1 MQYTLRIGLLVS
13 SENAVLTFADH
24 VRARSADDNVAIR
37 FDNESLTYREWCSG
51 VASRAALWLDIL
63 RSRPEGTSPHI
74 GVLLENTPEFTMW
87 LGVAAVTGSV
97 IVGINPTRRGA
108 ELARDISHTSC
119 QIVVT
124 ESSQVDLLDGLDLG
138 FTEGGVI
145 VVESDNYAQKIAGY
159 AGALLPT
166 AQECPVNS
174 GDTFLLLFT
183 SGTSG
188 APKAVIT
195 SHQRLGFVA
204 QSMNMIIALTP
215 EDTTYICMPLFHSN
229 ALFTAWAP
237 SLVYGSTIAL
247 RRKFSASEF
256 LSDVRKFGATYFNY
270 VGKPLTYILA
280 TPEQD
285 DDRDNPL
292 RRGFG
297 NEGSEI
303 DLLRFAERFD
313 CKLTDGYGQTETGAS
328 IVRVPNMPTGSLGI
342 AAQATITVRDP
353 ATNQECP
360 RAIFDTDGRLTNS
373 EEATGEIVNGGGGT
387 FEGYWNNA
395 AANNERI
402 RDGAYW
408 TGDLAYRDENGFFYF
423 AGRSADWMR
432 VDGENFAGAPIE
444 RILMRHPDVILSAVY
459 GIPDFDMG
467 DRVMAAVQIQP
478 GTKFDI
484 DEFAE
489 FLRAQSDLGPKWIP
503 SFVQIV
509 KEFPMTPSNK
519 VIKRELV
526 QRRWHDAEND
536 ANAKIWWRKG
546 KETHFEVFGREQAQE
561 LRAKFAAHQREGLLN

>member
-1 MQYTLRIGLLVS
+1 VS
-13 SENAVLTFADH
+13 SEVKSLTFADH
-24 VRARSADDNVAIR
+24 VRARSSDDNVAIR
-37 FDNESLTYREWCSG
+37 FENETLTYRQWCAG
-51 VASRAALWLDIL
+51 VAERAALWLGIL
-63 RSRPEGTSPHI
+63 KDRPAGSAPHI

-87 LGVAAVTGSV
+87 LGAAAVTGSV
-97 IVGINPTRRGA
+97 VVGINPTRRGA
-108 ELARDISHTSC
+108 ELARDITHTSC

-124 ESSQVDLLDGLDLG
+124 EISQVALLDGLDLG
-138 FTEGGVI
+138 DANGFIFVTESNEY
-145 VVESDNYAQKIAGY
+145 VESVNAY
-159 AGALLPT
+159 AGAILPT
-166 AQECPVNS
+166 SEDCHVDPS
-174 GDTFLLLFT
+174 DTFLLLFT

-188 APKAVIT
+188 APKAVVT
-195 SHQRLGFVA
+195 SHQRLHFVA
-204 QSMNMIIALTP
+204 QSMNMLIALTP

-256 LSDVRKFGATYFNY
+256 LSDVRTFGATYFNY
-270 VGKPLTYILA
+270 VGKPLTYVLA
-280 TPEQD
+280 TPEKV

-328 IVRVPNMPTGSLGI
+328 IVRVPNMPTGSLGV

-360 RAIFDTDGRLTNS
+360 RAIFDTDRRLLNA

-387 FEGYWNNA
+387 FEGYWNNPE
-395 AANNERI
+395 ANSERI

-408 TGDLAYRDENGFFYF
+408 TGDLAYRDDDGFFYF

-444 RILMRHPDVILSAVY
+444 GILMRHPNVILAAVY

-467 DRVMAAVQIQP
+467 DRVMAALQVQP
-478 GTKFDI
+478 GTTI
-484 DEFAE
+484 DPAEFAE
-489 FLRAQSDLGPKWIP
+489 FLRAQPDLGPKWIP
-503 SFVQIV
+503 SFIQIV
-509 KEFPMTPSNK
+509 EEFPMTPSNK

-526 QRRWHDAEND
+526 LRRWHEVERND
-536 ANAKIWWRKG
+536 DVQLWWRPT
-546 KETHFEVFGREQAQE
+546 KEIAFSQFTRVEATE
-561 LRAKFAAHQREGLLN
+561 LRAKFAANNRGALLD

>member
-1 MQYTLRIGLLVS
+1 MS
-13 SENAVLTFADH
+13 SESAALTFADY
-24 VRARSADDNVAIR
+24 VRARSQDDNVAIR
-37 FDNESLTYREWCSG
+37 SHDGTLTYREWCEG
-51 VASRAALWLDIL
+51 VAERAAMWRNIL
-63 RSRPEGTSPHI
+63 ASRPEGTPPHI
-74 GVLLENTPEFTMW
+74 GVLLENSPEFTMW
-87 LGVAAVTGSV
+87 LGAAAVTGSV

-108 ELARDISHTSC
+108 ELARDITHTSC

-124 ESSQVDLLDGLDLG
+124 ESSQSELLDGLDLG
-138 FTEGGVI
+138 IDDCVL
-145 VVESDNYAQKIAGY
+145 VVESDDYKSRVAEHRGS
-159 AGALLPT
+159 LLPT
-166 AQECPVNS
+166 AQECPVNPT
-174 GDTFLLLFT
+174 DTFLLLFT

-204 QSMNMIIALTP
+204 QSMNMIIALMP

-256 LSDVRKFGATYFNY
+256 LSDVRTFGATYFNY
-270 VGKPLTYILA
+270 VGKPLTYVLA
-280 TPEQD
+280 TPEKA

-328 IVRVPNMPTGSLGI
+328 IVRVPNMPTGSLGV

-360 RAIFDTDGRLTNS
+360 RAIFDADRRLLNA

-387 FEGYWNNA
+387 FEGYWNNPE
-395 AANNERI
+395 ANSERI

-408 TGDLAYRDENGFFYF
+408 TGDLAYRDVDGFFYF

-444 RILMRHPDVILSAVY
+444 GILMRHPNVILAAVY

-467 DRVMAAVQIQP
+467 DRVMAALQVQP
-478 GTKFDI
+478 GTTI
-484 DEFAE
+484 DPAEFAD
-489 FLRAQSDLGPKWIP
+489 FLRAQSDLGPKWVP
-503 SFVQIV
+503 SFIQIV
-509 KEFPMTPSNK
+509 EDFPMTPSNK

-526 QRRWHDAEND
+526 LRRWHDVERHD
-536 ANAKIWWRKG
+536 DVQLWWRPT
-546 KETHFEVFGREQAQE
+546 KEIAFSQFTRVEATE
-561 LRAKFAAHQREGLLN
+561 LRAKFAANNRGALLD

>member
-1 MQYTLRIGLLVS
+1 MS
-13 SENAVLTFADH
+13 SENVAFTFADY
-24 VRARSADDNVAIR
+24 VRARSHDDNVAIR
-37 FDNESLTYREWCSG
+37 SHDGTLTYREWCEG
-51 VASRAALWLDIL
+51 VAERAAMWRKIL
-63 RSRPEGTSPHI
+63 SNRPKGTPPHI
-74 GVLLENTPEFTMW
+74 GVLLENSPEFTMW
-87 LGVAAVTGSV
+87 LGAAAVTGSV

-108 ELARDISHTSC
+108 ELARDITHTSC

-124 ESSQVDLLDGLDLG
+124 EVSQSELLDELDLG
-138 FTEGGVI
+138 IDAEYVM
-145 VVESDNYAQKIAGY
+145 VVESAKYKMSLAEHG
-159 AGALLPT
+159 GVSLPT
-166 AQECPVNS
+166 AQECPVNPA
-174 GDTFLLLFT
+174 DTFLLLFT

-256 LSDVRKFGATYFNY
+256 LSDVRVFGATYFNY

-285 DDRDNPL
+285 DDQNNPL

-303 DLLRFAERFD
+303 DLSRFAERFD

-328 IVRVPNMPTGSLGI
+328 IVRIPNMPAGSLGV
-342 AAQATITVRDP
+342 AAQSTITVRDP

-360 RAIFDTDGRLTNS
+360 RAIFDSDGRLMNS
-373 EEATGEIVNGGGGT
+373 EEATGEIVNAGGGT

-395 AANNERI
+395 TANSERI

-444 RILMRHPDVILSAVY
+444 RILMRHPDVILAAVY
-459 GIPDFDMG
+459 GVPDFDMG
-467 DRVMAAVQIQP
+467 DRVMAALQLQSGATFDAVEFS
-478 GTKFDI
+478 KF
-484 DEFAE
+484 
-489 FLRAQSDLGPKWIP
+489 LSGQTDLGPKWVP
-503 SFVQIV
+503 SFIEIV
-509 KEFPMTPSNK
+509 ENFPMTPSNK

-526 QRRWHDAEND
+526 LRRWHNAERDVNARIWLRPDKEIRFEKFGVND
-536 ANAKIWWRKG
+536 AK
-546 KETHFEVFGREQAQE
+546 Q
-561 LRAKFAAHQREGLLN
+561 LRSKFAAHQREGLLI

>member
-1 MQYTLRIGLLVS
+1 MS

-509 KEFPMTPSNK
+509 EEFPMTPSNK

-526 QRRWHDAEND
+526 LRRWHDAEND
-536 ANAKIWWRKG
+536 ANAKIWWRNG

>member
-1 MQYTLRIGLLVS
+1 VS
-13 SENAVLTFADH
+13 SEVKSLTFADH
-24 VRARSADDNVAIR
+24 VRARSSDDNVAIR
-37 FDNESLTYREWCSG
+37 FENETLTYRQWCAG
-51 VASRAALWLDIL
+51 VAERAALWLGIL
-63 RSRPEGTSPHI
+63 KDRPAGSAPHI

-87 LGVAAVTGSV
+87 LGAAAVTGSV
-97 IVGINPTRRGA
+97 VVGINPTRRGA
-108 ELARDISHTSC
+108 ELARDITHTSC

-124 ESSQVDLLDGLDLG
+124 EISQVALLDGLDLG
-138 FTEGGVI
+138 DANGFIFVTESNEYA
-145 VVESDNYAQKIAGY
+145 ESVNAY
-159 AGALLPT
+159 AGAILPT
-166 AQECPVNS
+166 SEDCHVDPS
-174 GDTFLLLFT
+174 DTFLLLFT

-188 APKAVIT
+188 APKAVVT
-195 SHQRLGFVA
+195 SHQRLHFVA
-204 QSMNMIIALTP
+204 QSMNMLIALTP

-256 LSDVRKFGATYFNY
+256 LSDVRTFGATYFNY
-270 VGKPLTYILA
+270 VGKPLTYVLA
-280 TPEQD
+280 TPEKV

-328 IVRVPNMPTGSLGI
+328 IVRVPNMPTGSLGV

-360 RAIFDTDGRLTNS
+360 RAIFDTDRRLLNA

-387 FEGYWNNA
+387 FEGYWNNPE
-395 AANNERI
+395 ANSERI

-408 TGDLAYRDENGFFYF
+408 TGDLAYRDDDGFFYF

-444 RILMRHPDVILSAVY
+444 GILMRHPNVILAAVY

-467 DRVMAAVQIQP
+467 DRVMAALQLQP
-478 GTKFDI
+478 GTTI
-484 DEFAE
+484 DPAEFAE
-489 FLRAQSDLGPKWIP
+489 FLRAQSDLGPKWVP

-509 KEFPMTPSNK
+509 VDFPMTPSNK

-526 QRRWHDAEND
+526 LRRWHDVERHD
-536 ANAKIWWRKG
+536 DVQLWWRPS
-546 KETHFEVFGREQAQE
+546 KEIAFSQFTRVEATE
-561 LRAKFAAHQREGLLN
+561 LRAKFAANNRGALLD

>member
-1 MQYTLRIGLLVS
+1 VS
-13 SENAVLTFADH
+13 SEVKSLTFADH
-24 VRARSADDNVAIR
+24 VRARSSDDNVAIR
-37 FDNESLTYREWCSG
+37 FENETLTYRQWCAG
-51 VASRAALWLDIL
+51 VAERAALWLSIL
-63 RSRPEGTSPHI
+63 KDRPAGSAPHI

-87 LGVAAVTGSV
+87 LGAAAVTGSV
-97 IVGINPTRRGA
+97 VVGINPTRRGA
-108 ELARDISHTSC
+108 ELARDITHTSC

-124 ESSQVDLLDGLDLG
+124 EISQVALLDGLDLG
-138 FTEGGVI
+138 AANGFIFVTESNEYA
-145 VVESDNYAQKIAGY
+145 ESVHAY
-159 AGALLPT
+159 AGAVLPT
-166 AQECPVNS
+166 FEECPVDPT
-174 GDTFLLLFT
+174 DTFLLLFT

-188 APKAVIT
+188 APKAVVT
-195 SHQRLGFVA
+195 SHQRLNFVA

-237 SLVYGSTIAL
+237 SLVHGSTIAL

-256 LSDVRKFGATYFNY
+256 LSDIRTFGATYFNY
-270 VGKPLTYILA
+270 VGKPLTYVLA
-280 TPEQD
+280 TPEKV

-328 IVRVPNMPTGSLGI
+328 IVRVPNMPTGSLGV

-360 RAIFDTDGRLTNS
+360 RAIFDTDRRLLNA

-387 FEGYWNNA
+387 FEGYWNNPE
-395 AANNERI
+395 ANSERI

-408 TGDLAYRDENGFFYF
+408 TGDLAYRDADGFFYF

-444 RILMRHPDVILSAVY
+444 GILMRHPNVILAAVY

-467 DRVMAAVQIQP
+467 DRVMAALQLQP
-478 GTKFDI
+478 GTTI
-484 DEFAE
+484 DPAEFAE
-489 FLRAQSDLGPKWIP
+489 FLRAQSDLGPKWVP

-509 KEFPMTPSNK
+509 VDFPMTPSNK

-526 QRRWHDAEND
+526 LRRWHDVERHD
-536 ANAKIWWRKG
+536 DVQLWWRPS
-546 KETHFEVFGREQAQE
+546 KEIAFSQFTRVEATE
-561 LRAKFAAHQREGLLN
+561 LRAKFAANNRGALLD

>member
-1 MQYTLRIGLLVS
+1 MS
-13 SENAVLTFADH
+13 SEVKSLTFADH
-24 VRARSADDNVAIR
+24 VRARSSDDNVAIR
-37 FDNESLTYREWCSG
+37 FENETLTYRQWCAG
-51 VASRAALWLDIL
+51 VAERAALWLSIL
-63 RSRPEGTSPHI
+63 KDRPAGSAPHI

-87 LGVAAVTGSV
+87 LGAAAVTGSV
-97 IVGINPTRRGA
+97 VVGINPTRRGA
-108 ELARDISHTSC
+108 ELARDITHTSC

-124 ESSQVDLLDGLDLG
+124 EISQVALLDGLDLG
-138 FTEGGVI
+138 AANGFIFVTESNEYA
-145 VVESDNYAQKIAGY
+145 ESVHAY
-159 AGALLPT
+159 AGAVLPT
-166 AQECPVNS
+166 FEECPVDPT
-174 GDTFLLLFT
+174 DTFLLLFT

-188 APKAVIT
+188 APKAVVT
-195 SHQRLGFVA
+195 SHQRLNFVA

-256 LSDVRKFGATYFNY
+256 LSDVRTFGATYFNY

-280 TPEQD
+280 TPEKA

-328 IVRVPNMPTGSLGI
+328 IVRVPNMPTGSLGV

-360 RAIFDTDGRLTNS
+360 RAIFDTDRRLLNA

-387 FEGYWNNA
+387 FEGYWNNPE
-395 AANNERI
+395 ANSERI

-408 TGDLAYRDENGFFYF
+408 TGDLAYRDADGFFYF

-444 RILMRHPDVILSAVY
+444 GILMRHPNVILAAVY

-467 DRVMAAVQIQP
+467 DRVMAALQLQP
-478 GTKFDI
+478 GTTI
-484 DEFAE
+484 DPAEFAE
-489 FLRAQSDLGPKWIP
+489 FLRAQSDLGPKWVP

-509 KEFPMTPSNK
+509 VDFPMTPSNK

-526 QRRWHDAEND
+526 LRRWHDVERHD
-536 ANAKIWWRKG
+536 DVQLWWRPS
-546 KETHFEVFGREQAQE
+546 KEIAFSQFTRVEATE
-561 LRAKFAAHQREGLLN
+561 LRAKFAANNRGALLD

>member
-1 MQYTLRIGLLVS
+1 MS

-37 FDNESLTYREWCSG
+37 FDNESLSYREWCSG

-124 ESSQVDLLDGLDLG
+124 ESSQVDLLGGLDLG
-138 FTEGGVI
+138 VTEGGVM

-166 AQECPVNS
+166 AQECPVNPS
-174 GDTFLLLFT
+174 DTFLLLFT

-328 IVRVPNMPTGSLGI
+328 IVRVPNMPTGSLGV

-478 GTKFDI
+478 GTKFEI

-503 SFVQIV
+503 SFIQIV
-509 KEFPMTPSNK
+509 EEFPMTPSNK

-526 QRRWHDAEND
+526 LRRWHDAEND
-536 ANAKIWWRKG
+536 ANAKIWWRNG
-546 KETHFEVFGREQAQE
+546 KETRFEVFGREQAQE

>member
-1 MQYTLRIGLLVS
+1 VS
-13 SENAVLTFADH
+13 SEVKSLTFADH
-24 VRARSADDNVAIR
+24 VRARSSDDNVAIR
-37 FDNESLTYREWCSG
+37 FENETLTYRQWCAG
-51 VASRAALWLDIL
+51 VAERAALWLSIL
-63 RSRPEGTSPHI
+63 KDRPAGSAPHI

-87 LGVAAVTGSV
+87 LGAAAVTGSV
-97 IVGINPTRRGA
+97 VVGINPTRRGA
-108 ELARDISHTSC
+108 ELARDITHTSC

-124 ESSQVDLLDGLDLG
+124 EISQVALLDGLDLG
-138 FTEGGVI
+138 AANGFIFVTESNEYA
-145 VVESDNYAQKIAGY
+145 ESVHAY
-159 AGALLPT
+159 AGAVLPT
-166 AQECPVNS
+166 FEECPVDPT
-174 GDTFLLLFT
+174 DTFLLLFT

-188 APKAVIT
+188 APKAVVT
-195 SHQRLGFVA
+195 SHQRLNFVA

-256 LSDVRKFGATYFNY
+256 LSDVRTFGATYFNY
-270 VGKPLTYILA
+270 VGKPLTYVLA
-280 TPEQD
+280 TPEKV

-328 IVRVPNMPTGSLGI
+328 IVRVPNMPTGSLGV

-360 RAIFDTDGRLTNS
+360 RAIFDTDRRLLNA

-387 FEGYWNNA
+387 FEGYWNNPE
-395 AANNERI
+395 ANSERI

-408 TGDLAYRDENGFFYF
+408 TGDLAYRDADGFFYF

-444 RILMRHPDVILSAVY
+444 GILMRHPNVILAAVY

-467 DRVMAAVQIQP
+467 DRVMAALQIQP
-478 GTKFDI
+478 GTTI
-484 DEFAE
+484 DPAEFAE
-489 FLRAQSDLGPKWIP
+489 FLRAQSDLGPKWVP

-509 KEFPMTPSNK
+509 VDFPMTPSNK

-526 QRRWHDAEND
+526 LRRWHDVERHD
-536 ANAKIWWRKG
+536 DVQLWWRPT
-546 KETHFEVFGREQAQE
+546 KEIAFSQFTRVEATE
-561 LRAKFAAHQREGLLN
+561 LRAKFAANNRGALLD

>member
-509 KEFPMTPSNK
+509 EEFPMTPSNK

-526 QRRWHDAEND
+526 LRRWHDAEND

>member
-1 MQYTLRIGLLVS
+1 MS
-13 SENAVLTFADH
+13 SENVAQTFADH

-51 VASRAALWLDIL
+51 VASRSAVWLDVL
-63 RSRPEGTSPHI
+63 RSRPEGSSPHI

-108 ELARDISHTSC
+108 ELARDITHTSC
-119 QIVVT
+119 QIIVT
-124 ESSQVDLLDGLDLG
+124 ESSQVELLEGLDLG
-138 FTEGGVI
+138 VANGSVM
-145 VVESDNYAQKIAGY
+145 VVESSDYAQAVAGY
-159 AGALLPT
+159 VGASLPT
-166 AQECPVNS
+166 AQECPTNPT
-174 GDTFLLLFT
+174 DTFLLLFT

-195 SHQRLGFVA
+195 SHQRLNFVA
-204 QSMNMIIALTP
+204 QSMNMIIALAP

-256 LSDVRKFGATYFNY
+256 LNDVRKFGATYFNY

-280 TPEQD
+280 TPEHD

-328 IVRVPNMPTGSLGI
+328 IVRVPNMPTGSLGV

-360 RAIFDTDGRLTNS
+360 RAIFDNDGRLMNS

-387 FEGYWNNA
+387 FEGYWNNT

-408 TGDLAYRDENGFFYF
+408 TGDLAYRDEDGFFYF

-444 RILMRHPDVILSAVY
+444 RILMRHPDVILAAVY

-467 DRVMAAVQIQP
+467 DRVMAALQVQP
-478 GTKFDI
+478 GTTI
-484 DEFAE
+484 DPAEFAE
-489 FLRAQSDLGPKWIP
+489 FLRAQPDLGPKWIP
-503 SFVQIV
+503 SFIQIV
-509 KEFPMTPSNK
+509 EEFPMTPSNK

-526 QRRWHDAEND
+526 LRRWHDAENQE
-536 ANAKIWWRKG
+536 NARIWWRDSKDIR
-546 KETHFEVFGREQAQE
+546 FDVFGREQAQQ
-561 LRAKFAAHQREGLLN
+561 LRAKFAANQRESLLN

>member
-1 MQYTLRIGLLVS
+1 MS
-13 SENAVLTFADH
+13 SEISNPTFADF
-24 VRARSADDNVAIR
+24 VRARAADDSVAVL
-37 FDNESLTYREWCSG
+37 FEDSSMTYRNWCEQ
-51 VASRAALWLDIL
+51 VAARAALWREIL
-63 RSRPEGTSPHI
+63 ASRPEGTSPHI

-108 ELARDISHTSC
+108 ELERDIVHTSC
-119 QIVVT
+119 QMVVT
-124 ESSQVDLLDGLDLG
+124 ESGQIELLAGLDLG
-138 FTEGGVI
+138 SASQDVM
-145 VVESDNYAQKIAGY
+145 VVESAEYADAVGRYQ
-159 AGALLPT
+159 GASLPT
-166 AQECPVNS
+166 ADECPVDPS
-174 GDTFLLLFT
+174 STFLLLFT

-204 QSMNMIIALTP
+204 QSMIMITSLSA

-237 SLVYGSTIAL
+237 SLVSGAAIAL

-256 LSDVRKFGATYFNY
+256 LPDVRKYGATYFNY

-280 TPEQD
+280 TPELP

-292 RRGFG
+292 QRGFG

-303 DLLRFAERFD
+303 DLQRFSERFA

-328 IVRVPNMPTGSLGI
+328 IVRVPGMPAGSLGV
-342 AAQATITVRDP
+342 AAQSSISVRNP
-353 ATNQECP
+353 ETNSESP
-360 RAIFDTDGRLTNS
+360 RAVFDSEGRLLNA
-373 EEATGEIVNGGGGT
+373 EEATGEIVNAGGGT

-395 AANNERI
+395 AANRERI

-408 TGDLAYRDENGFFYF
+408 TGDLAYRDEQGFFYF

-444 RILMRHPDVILSAVY
+444 RIMMRHPDVILAAVY
-459 GIPDFDMG
+459 GVPDFDLG
-467 DRVMAAVQIQP
+467 DRVMVALQLQPAAR
-478 GTKFDI
+478 FDPI
-484 DEFAE
+484 EFAR
-489 FLRAQSDLGPKWIP
+489 FLAAQSDLGPKWIP

-509 KEFPMTPSNK
+509 DEFPMTPSNK

-526 QRRWHDAEND
+526 IRRWHDAEQSPD
-536 ANAKIWWRKG
+536 ARIWWRAT
-546 KETHFEVFGREQAQE
+546 KELRFESFGPTQASE
-561 LRAKFAAHQREGLLN
+561 LRAKFVANQRESVLTN

>member
-1 MQYTLRIGLLVS
+1 MRWRVS
-13 SENAVLTFADH
+13 SENAAQTFADH

-37 FDNESLTYREWCSG
+37 FDDESLTYREWCSA
-51 VASRAALWLDIL
+51 VASRSAMWLDIL
-63 RSRPEGTSPHI
+63 RSRPEGSSPHI

-108 ELARDISHTSC
+108 ELARDITHTSC
-119 QIVVT
+119 QIIVT
-124 ESSQVDLLDGLDLG
+124 ESSQVDLLEGLDLG
-138 FTEGGVI
+138 VADGSI
-145 VVESDNYAQKIAGY
+145 MVVESNDYAQALAGY
-159 AGALLPT
+159 VGASLPT
-166 AQECPVNS
+166 AQECPVNPT
-174 GDTFLLLFT
+174 DTFLLLFT

-195 SHQRLGFVA
+195 SHQRLNFVA
-204 QSMNMIIALTP
+204 QSMNMIIALAP

-256 LSDVRKFGATYFNY
+256 LNDVRKFGATYFNY

-285 DDRDNPL
+285 DDRVNPL

-328 IVRVPNMPTGSLGI
+328 IVRVPNMPAGSLGV

-360 RAIFDTDGRLTNS
+360 RAIFDNDGRLMNS

-395 AANNERI
+395 AANEERI

-444 RILMRHPDVILSAVY
+444 RILMRHPDVILAAVY

-467 DRVMAAVQIQP
+467 DRVMAALQVQP
-478 GTKFDI
+478 GTTI
-484 DEFAE
+484 DPAEFAE
-489 FLRAQSDLGPKWIP
+489 FLRAQPDLGPKWIP
-503 SFVQIV
+503 SFIQIV
-509 KEFPMTPSNK
+509 EEFPMTPSNK

-526 QRRWHDAEND
+526 LRRWHEVERND
-536 ANAKIWWRKG
+536 DVQLWWRPT
-546 KETHFEVFGREQAQE
+546 KEIAFSQFTRVEATE
-561 LRAKFAAHQREGLLN
+561 LRAKFAANNRGALLD

>member
-1 MQYTLRIGLLVS
+1 MS
-13 SENAVLTFADH
+13 SEVKSLTFADH
-24 VRARSADDNVAIR
+24 VRARSSDDNVAIR
-37 FDNESLTYREWCSG
+37 FENETLTYRQWCAG
-51 VASRAALWLDIL
+51 VAERAALWLSIL
-63 RSRPEGTSPHI
+63 KDRPAGSAPHI

-87 LGVAAVTGSV
+87 LGAAAVTGSV
-97 IVGINPTRRGA
+97 VVGINPTRRGA
-108 ELARDISHTSC
+108 ELARDITHTSC

-124 ESSQVDLLDGLDLG
+124 EISQVALLEGLDLG
-138 FTEGGVI
+138 AANGFIFVTESNEYA
-145 VVESDNYAQKIAGY
+145 ESVHAY
-159 AGALLPT
+159 AGAVLPT
-166 AQECPVNS
+166 FEECPVDPT
-174 GDTFLLLFT
+174 DTFLLLFT

-188 APKAVIT
+188 APKAVVT
-195 SHQRLGFVA
+195 SHQRLNFVA

-237 SLVYGSTIAL
+237 SLVHGSTIAL

-256 LSDVRKFGATYFNY
+256 LSDIRTFGATYFNY
-270 VGKPLTYILA
+270 VGKPLTYVLA
-280 TPEQD
+280 TPEKV

-328 IVRVPNMPTGSLGI
+328 IVRVPNMPTGSLGV

-360 RAIFDTDGRLTNS
+360 RAIFDTDRRLLNA

-387 FEGYWNNA
+387 FEGYWNNPE
-395 AANNERI
+395 ANSERI

-408 TGDLAYRDENGFFYF
+408 TGDLAYRDADGFFYF

-444 RILMRHPDVILSAVY
+444 GILMRHPNVILAAVY

-467 DRVMAAVQIQP
+467 DRVMAALQLQP
-478 GTKFDI
+478 GTTI
-484 DEFAE
+484 DPAEFAE
-489 FLRAQSDLGPKWIP
+489 FLRAQSDLGPKWVP

-509 KEFPMTPSNK
+509 VDFPMTPSNK

-526 QRRWHDAEND
+526 LRRWHDVERHD
-536 ANAKIWWRKG
+536 DVQLWWRPS
-546 KETHFEVFGREQAQE
+546 KEIAFSQFTRVEATE
-561 LRAKFAAHQREGLLN
+561 LRAKFAANNRGALLD

>member
-1 MQYTLRIGLLVS
+1 VS
-13 SENAVLTFADH
+13 SENTALTFADH
-24 VRARSADDNVAIR
+24 VRARSTDDNVAIR
-37 FDNESLTYREWCSG
+37 FDDVSLTYREWCSG
-51 VASRAALWLDIL
+51 VASRSAMWLDIL
-63 RSRPEGTSPHI
+63 RSRPEGSTPHI

-108 ELARDISHTSC
+108 ELARDITHTSC
-119 QIVVT
+119 QMIVT
-124 ESSQVDLLDGLDLG
+124 ESSQVDLLEGLDLG
-138 FTEGGVI
+138 VADGSVM
-145 VVESDNYAQKIAGY
+145 VVESDDYAQALAGY
-159 AGALLPT
+159 IGASLPT
-166 AQECPVNS
+166 AQECPVNPT
-174 GDTFLLLFT
+174 DTFLLLFT

-195 SHQRLGFVA
+195 SHQRLNFVA

-256 LSDVRKFGATYFNY
+256 LNDVRKFGATYFNY

-280 TPEQD
+280 TPEHE

-328 IVRVPNMPTGSLGI
+328 IVRVPNMPTGSLGV

-360 RAIFDTDGRLTNS
+360 RAIFDNDGRLINS

-444 RILMRHPDVILSAVY
+444 RILMRHPDVILAAVY

-467 DRVMAAVQIQP
+467 DRVMAALQVQP
-478 GTKFDI
+478 GTTFDI
-484 DEFAE
+484 GEFAE
-489 FLRAQSDLGPKWIP
+489 FLRAQPDLGPKWIP
-503 SFVQIV
+503 SFIQIV
-509 KEFPMTPSNK
+509 EEFPMTPSNK

-526 QRRWHDAEND
+526 LRRWHEVERND
-536 ANAKIWWRKG
+536 DVQLWWRPS
-546 KETHFEVFGREQAQE
+546 KEIAFSQFTRVEATE
-561 LRAKFAAHQREGLLN
+561 LRAKFAANNRGALLD

>member
-1 MQYTLRIGLLVS
+1 MS
-13 SENAVLTFADH
+13 SEVKSLTFADH
-24 VRARSADDNVAIR
+24 VRARSSDDNVAIR
-37 FDNESLTYREWCSG
+37 FENETLTYRQWCAG
-51 VASRAALWLDIL
+51 VAERAALWLSIL
-63 RSRPEGTSPHI
+63 KDRPAGSAPHI

-87 LGVAAVTGSV
+87 LGAAAVTGSV
-97 IVGINPTRRGA
+97 VVGINPTRRGA
-108 ELARDISHTSC
+108 ELARDITHTSC

-124 ESSQVDLLDGLDLG
+124 EISQVALLDGLDLG
-138 FTEGGVI
+138 AANGFIFVTESNEYA
-145 VVESDNYAQKIAGY
+145 ESVHAY
-159 AGALLPT
+159 AGAVLPT
-166 AQECPVNS
+166 FEECPVDPT
-174 GDTFLLLFT
+174 DTFLLLFT

-188 APKAVIT
+188 APKAVVT
-195 SHQRLGFVA
+195 SHQRLNFVA

-256 LSDVRKFGATYFNY
+256 LSDVRTFGATYFNY
-270 VGKPLTYILA
+270 VGKPLTYVLA
-280 TPEQD
+280 TPEKA
-285 DDRDNPL
+285 DDRNNPL

-328 IVRVPNMPTGSLGI
+328 IVRVPNMPTGSLGV

-360 RAIFDTDGRLTNS
+360 RAIFDTDRRLLNA

-387 FEGYWNNA
+387 FEGYWNNPE
-395 AANNERI
+395 ANSERI

-408 TGDLAYRDENGFFYF
+408 TGDLAYRDADGFFYF

-444 RILMRHPDVILSAVY
+444 GILMRHPNVILAAVY

-467 DRVMAAVQIQP
+467 DRVMAALQLQP
-478 GTKFDI
+478 GTTI
-484 DEFAE
+484 DPAEFAE
-489 FLRAQSDLGPKWIP
+489 FLRAQSDLGPKWVP

-509 KEFPMTPSNK
+509 VDFPMTPSNK

-526 QRRWHDAEND
+526 LRRWHDVERHD
-536 ANAKIWWRKG
+536 DVQLWWRPS
-546 KETHFEVFGREQAQE
+546 KEIAFSQFTRVEATE
-561 LRAKFAAHQREGLLN
+561 LRAKFAANNRGALLD

>member
-1 MQYTLRIGLLVS
+1 MRWRVS
-13 SENAVLTFADH
+13 SENAAQTFADH

-37 FDNESLTYREWCSG
+37 FDDESLTYREWCSG
-51 VASRAALWLDIL
+51 VASRSAMWLDIL
-63 RSRPEGTSPHI
+63 RSRPEGSSPHI

-108 ELARDISHTSC
+108 ELARDITHTSC
-119 QIVVT
+119 QIIVT
-124 ESSQVDLLDGLDLG
+124 ESSQVDLLEGLDLG
-138 FTEGGVI
+138 VADGSVM
-145 VVESDNYAQKIAGY
+145 VVESNDYAQALAGY
-159 AGALLPT
+159 VGASLPT
-166 AQECPVNS
+166 AQECPVNPT
-174 GDTFLLLFT
+174 DTFLLLFT

-195 SHQRLGFVA
+195 SHQRLNFVA
-204 QSMNMIIALTP
+204 QSMNMIIALAP

-256 LSDVRKFGATYFNY
+256 LNDVRKFGATYFNY

-285 DDRDNPL
+285 DDRVNPL

-328 IVRVPNMPTGSLGI
+328 IVRVPNMPAGSLGV

-360 RAIFDTDGRLTNS
+360 RAIFDNDGRLMNS

-395 AANNERI
+395 AANEERI

-444 RILMRHPDVILSAVY
+444 RILMRHPDVILAAVY

-467 DRVMAAVQIQP
+467 DRVMAALQVQP
-478 GTKFDI
+478 GTTI
-484 DEFAE
+484 DPAEFAE
-489 FLRAQSDLGPKWIP
+489 FLRAQPDLGPKWIP
-503 SFVQIV
+503 SFIQIV
-509 KEFPMTPSNK
+509 EEFPMTPSNK

-526 QRRWHDAEND
+526 LRRWHDAENLE
-536 ANAKIWWRKG
+536 NAQIWWRSSKDIR
-546 KETHFEVFGREQAQE
+546 FDVFGREQAQE
-561 LRAKFAAHQREGLLN
+561 LRAKFAANQREGLLN

>member
-1 MQYTLRIGLLVS
+1 MRLPVS
-13 SENAVLTFADH
+13 SESAALTFADY
-24 VRARSADDNVAIR
+24 VRARSQDDNVAIR
-37 FDNESLTYREWCSG
+37 SHDGTLTYREWCEG
-51 VASRAALWLDIL
+51 VAERAAMWRNIL
-63 RSRPEGTSPHI
+63 ASRPEGTPPHI
-74 GVLLENTPEFTMW
+74 GVLLENSPEFTMW
-87 LGVAAVTGSV
+87 LGAAAVTGSV

-108 ELARDISHTSC
+108 ELARDITHTSC

-124 ESSQVDLLDGLDLG
+124 ESSQSELLDGLDLG
-138 FTEGGVI
+138 IDDCVL
-145 VVESDNYAQKIAGY
+145 VVESDDYKSRVAEHRGS
-159 AGALLPT
+159 LLPT
-166 AQECPVNS
+166 AQECPVNPT
-174 GDTFLLLFT
+174 DTFLLLFT

-215 EDTTYICMPLFHSN
+215 QDTTYICMPLFHSN

-237 SLVYGSTIAL
+237 SLVFGSTIAL

-256 LSDVRKFGATYFNY
+256 LSDVRAFGATYFNY

-280 TPEQD
+280 TPEQSN
-285 DDRDNPL
+285 DRDNPL

-328 IVRVPNMPTGSLGI
+328 IVRIPNMPAGSLGV
-342 AAQATITVRDP
+342 AAQSTITVRDP

-360 RAIFDTDGRLTNS
+360 RAIFDNDGRLMNS

-395 AANNERI
+395 AANEERI

-444 RILMRHPDVILSAVY
+444 RILMRHPDVILAAVY
-459 GIPDFDMG
+459 GVPDFDMG
-467 DRVMAAVQIQP
+467 DRVMAALQLQP
-478 GTKFDI
+478 GATFDPAA
-484 DEFAE
+484 FAE
-489 FLRAQSDLGPKWIP
+489 FLNSQTDLGPKWVP
-503 SFVQIV
+503 SFIEIV
-509 KEFPMTPSNK
+509 DDFPMTPSNK

-526 QRRWHDAEND
+526 LRRWHNAENESD
-536 ANAKIWWRKG
+536 ARIWWRTG
-546 KETHFEVFGREQAQE
+546 KEIRFERFGITEAQL
-561 LRAKFAAHQREGLLN
+561 LRSKFAAQKREGLLN

>member
-1 MQYTLRIGLLVS
+1 VS
-13 SENAVLTFADH
+13 SEVKLLTFADH
-24 VRARSADDNVAIR
+24 VRARSSDDNVAIR
-37 FDNESLTYREWCSG
+37 FENETLTYREWCAG
-51 VASRAALWLDIL
+51 VAERAALWLGIL
-63 RSRPEGTSPHI
+63 KDRPAGSAPHI

-87 LGVAAVTGSV
+87 LGAAAVTGSV
-97 IVGINPTRRGA
+97 VVGINPTRRGA
-108 ELARDISHTSC
+108 ELARDITHTSC

-124 ESSQVDLLDGLDLG
+124 EISQVELLDGLDLG
-138 FTEGGVI
+138 DANGFIFVTESNEYA
-145 VVESDNYAQKIAGY
+145 ESVNAY
-159 AGALLPT
+159 AGSVLPT
-166 AQECPVNS
+166 SEECPV
-174 GDTFLLLFT
+174 DPAHTFLLLFT

-188 APKAVIT
+188 APKAVVT
-195 SHQRLGFVA
+195 SHQRLHFVA
-204 QSMNMIIALTP
+204 QSMNMIIALSP

-256 LSDVRKFGATYFNY
+256 ITDVRTFGATYFNY

-280 TPEQD
+280 TPEKA

-292 RRGFG
+292 SRGFG

-328 IVRVPNMPTGSLGI
+328 IVRIPNMPTGSLGV

-360 RAIFDTDGRLTNS
+360 RAIFDADRRLLNA

-387 FEGYWNNA
+387 FEGYWKNPE
-395 AANNERI
+395 ANSERI

-408 TGDLAYRDENGFFYF
+408 TGDLAYRDADGFFYF

-444 RILMRHPDVILSAVY
+444 GILMRHPKVILAAVY

-467 DRVMAAVQIQP
+467 DRVMAALQLQP
-478 GTKFDI
+478 GTTI
-484 DEFAE
+484 DPAEFAE
-489 FLRAQSDLGPKWIP
+489 FLRAQTDLGPKWVP

-509 KEFPMTPSNK
+509 DDFPMTPSNK

-526 QRRWHDAEND
+526 LRRWHDVERRD
-536 ANAKIWWRKG
+536 DVQMWWRPA
-546 KETHFEVFGREQAQE
+546 KEIAFSQFTRVEATE
-561 LRAKFAAHQREGLLN
+561 LRAKFAANNRGALLD

>member
-1 MQYTLRIGLLVS
+1 MS
-13 SENAVLTFADH
+13 SEVKSLTFADH
-24 VRARSADDNVAIR
+24 VRARSSDDNVAIR
-37 FDNESLTYREWCSG
+37 FENETLTYRQWCAG
-51 VASRAALWLDIL
+51 VAERAALWLSIL
-63 RSRPEGTSPHI
+63 KDRPAGSAPHI

-87 LGVAAVTGSV
+87 LGAAAVTGSV
-97 IVGINPTRRGA
+97 VVGINPTRRGA
-108 ELARDISHTSC
+108 ELARDITHTSC

-124 ESSQVDLLDGLDLG
+124 EISQVALLEGLDLG
-138 FTEGGVI
+138 AANGFIFVTESNEYA
-145 VVESDNYAQKIAGY
+145 ESVHAY
-159 AGALLPT
+159 AGAVLPT
-166 AQECPVNS
+166 FEECPVDPT
-174 GDTFLLLFT
+174 DTFLLLFT

-188 APKAVIT
+188 APKAVVT
-195 SHQRLGFVA
+195 SHQRLNFVA

-256 LSDVRKFGATYFNY
+256 LSDVRTFGATYFNY
-270 VGKPLTYILA
+270 VGKPLTYVLA
-280 TPEQD
+280 TPEKV

-328 IVRVPNMPTGSLGI
+328 IVRVPNMPTGSLGV

-360 RAIFDTDGRLTNS
+360 RAIFDTDRRLLNA

-387 FEGYWNNA
+387 FEGYWNNPE
-395 AANNERI
+395 ANSERI

-408 TGDLAYRDENGFFYF
+408 TGDLAYRDDDGFFYF

-444 RILMRHPDVILSAVY
+444 GILMRHPNVILAAVY

-467 DRVMAAVQIQP
+467 DRVMAALQLQP
-478 GTKFDI
+478 GTTI
-484 DEFAE
+484 DPAEFAE
-489 FLRAQSDLGPKWIP
+489 FLRAQSDLGPKWVP

-509 KEFPMTPSNK
+509 VDFPMTPSNK

-526 QRRWHDAEND
+526 LRRWHDVERHD
-536 ANAKIWWRKG
+536 DVQLWWRPT
-546 KETHFEVFGREQAQE
+546 KEIAFSQFTRVEATV
-561 LRAKFAAHQREGLLN
+561 LRAKFAANNRGALLD

>member
-1 MQYTLRIGLLVS
+1 MS
-13 SENAVLTFADH
+13 SEVKSLTFADH
-24 VRARSADDNVAIR
+24 VRARSSDDNVAIL
-37 FDNESLTYREWCSG
+37 FENETLTYRQWCAG
-51 VASRAALWLDIL
+51 VAERAALWLSIL
-63 RSRPEGTSPHI
+63 KERPTGSAPHI
-74 GVLLENTPEFTMW
+74 GVLLENTTEFTMW
-87 LGVAAVTGSV
+87 LGAAAVTGSV
-97 IVGINPTRRGA
+97 VVGINPTRRGV
-108 ELARDISHTSC
+108 ELARDITHTSC
-119 QIVVT
+119 QIVIT
-124 ESSQVDLLDGLDLG
+124 ESSQVSLLDGLDLG
-138 FTEGGVI
+138 DANGFIFVTESNEYA
-145 VVESDNYAQKIAGY
+145 ESVNAY
-159 AGALLPT
+159 AGAILPT
-166 AQECPVNS
+166 SEDCHVDPS
-174 GDTFLLLFT
+174 DTFLLLFT

-195 SHQRLGFVA
+195 SHQRLNFVA
-204 QSMNMIIALTP
+204 QSMNMIIALAP

-256 LSDVRKFGATYFNY
+256 LNDVRKFGATYFNY

-285 DDRDNPL
+285 DDRVNPL

-328 IVRVPNMPTGSLGI
+328 IVRIPNMPAGSLGV

-360 RAIFDTDGRLTNS
+360 RAIFDNDGRLMNS

-387 FEGYWNNA
+387 FEGYWNNV
-395 AANNERI
+395 AANEERI

-444 RILMRHPDVILSAVY
+444 RILMRHPDVILAAVY

-467 DRVMAAVQIQP
+467 DRVMTALQVQP
-478 GTKFDI
+478 GTTFDI
-484 DEFAE
+484 GEFAE

-503 SFVQIV
+503 SFIQIV
-509 KEFPMTPSNK
+509 EEFPMTPSNK

-526 QRRWHDAEND
+526 LRRWHDAENQE
-536 ANAKIWWRKG
+536 NARIWWRNSKDIR
-546 KETHFEVFGREQAQE
+546 FDVFGREQAQQ
-561 LRAKFAAHQREGLLN
+561 LRAKFAANQRESLLN

>member
-1 MQYTLRIGLLVS
+1 MQCTRPIKLPVS
-13 SENAVLTFADH
+13 SENVALTFADY
-24 VRARSADDNVAIR
+24 VRSRNQDDNVAIR
-37 FDNESLTYREWCSG
+37 SHDGTLTYREWCDG
-51 VASRAALWLDIL
+51 VAERAAMWRKIL
-63 RSRPEGTSPHI
+63 SGRPEGTPPHI
-74 GVLLENTPEFTMW
+74 GVLLENSPEFTMW
-87 LGVAAVTGSV
+87 LGAAAVTGSV
-97 IVGINPTRRGA
+97 IVGINPTRRGV
-108 ELARDISHTSC
+108 ELARDITHTSC
-119 QIVVT
+119 QIIVT
-124 ESSQVDLLDGLDLG
+124 ESSQVDLLEGLDLG
-138 FTEGGVI
+138 VADGGVM
-145 VVESDNYAQKIAGY
+145 VVESDDYAQALAGY
-159 AGALLPT
+159 VGASLPT
-166 AQECPVNS
+166 AQECPVHLT
-174 GDTFLLLFT
+174 DTFLLLFT

-204 QSMNMIIALTP
+204 QSMNTIIALTP

-237 SLVYGSTIAL
+237 SLVFGSTIAL

-256 LSDVRKFGATYFNY
+256 LSDVRTFGATYFNY

-280 TPEQD
+280 TPEQSN
-285 DDRDNPL
+285 DRDNPL

-313 CKLTDGYGQTETGAS
+313 CVLTDGYGQTETGAS
-328 IVRVPNMPTGSLGI
+328 IVRIPNMPTGSLGV

-360 RAIFDTDGRLTNS
+360 RAIFDADGRLMNS

-395 AANNERI
+395 TANSERI

-444 RILMRHPDVILSAVY
+444 RILMRHHDVILAAVY

-467 DRVMAAVQIQP
+467 DRVMAALQLHPSATFNAV
-478 GTKFDI
+478 
-484 DEFAE
+484 EFAE
-489 FLRAQSDLGPKWIP
+489 FLSAQTDLGPKWIP
-503 SFVQIV
+503 SFIQIV
-509 KEFPMTPSNK
+509 EEFPMTPSNK

-526 QRRWHDAEND
+526 LRRWHEVERND
-536 ANAKIWWRKG
+536 DVQLWWRPT
-546 KETHFEVFGREQAQE
+546 KEIAFSQFTRVEATE
-561 LRAKFAAHQREGLLN
+561 LRAKFAAKNRGALLD